1 MVQLKFLFDCIFNG
15 ERSTI
20 LQIGTEQGRS
30 QHLRQPHYCYKAL
43 SINRLSGI
51 QDSKLNKSANVT
63 VEPKANVHY

>member
-30 QHLRQPHYCYKAL
+30 QHLRQPQYCYKAISL
-43 SINRLSGI
+43 NRISGI
-51 QDSKLNKSANVT
+51 QDSNINKQDNVKI
-63 VEPKANVHY
+63 EPKANVH